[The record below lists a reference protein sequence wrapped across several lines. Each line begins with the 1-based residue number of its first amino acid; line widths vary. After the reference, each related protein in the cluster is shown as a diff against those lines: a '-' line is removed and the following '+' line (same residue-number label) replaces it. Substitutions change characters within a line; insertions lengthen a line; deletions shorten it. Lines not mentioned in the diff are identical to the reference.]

1 VPPRARI
8 AVAVVVALGALAGMI
23 AIVVRVRADESTTGH
38 LSFAASTPAAAP
50 FGAFSEA
57 RVAVG
62 SKCLRVLVASSMTQR
77 VQGLRDVRSLA
88 PYDGMLFVFPSDTD
102 ARFTMASTPLRLDAT
117 FFSAQG
123 APVDE
128 VSMSPCPEG
137 SDATCPVYASKG
149 RYRYALERPAG
160 SGGGAGALGA
170 CAG

>member
-1 VPPRARI
+1 
-8 AVAVVVALGALAGMI
+8 VAVVVALGALAGMI

-38 LSFAASTPAAAP
+38 LSFASSTPASAP

-77 VQGLRDVRSLA
+77 VQGLRDVRSLT

-102 ARFTMASTPLRLDAT
+102 ARFTMASTPLPLDAT
-117 FFSAQG
+117 FFSARG
-123 APVDE
+123 MPVDD
-128 VSMSPCPEG
+128 VSMSPCPDG
-137 SDATCPVYASKG
+137 SDATCPVYSAKG

-160 SGGGAGALGA
+160 SGGASGALGA
-170 CAG
+170 CAA